1 MISDAAKNAMK
12 IFHPS
17 QGLDEA
23 LDDWID
29 RGGLHRSA
37 GSIELVRM
45 RIKNLRE

>member
-29 RGGLHRSA
+29 RGDYIDRLEALSW
-37 GSIELVRM
+37 
-45 RIKNLRE
+45 